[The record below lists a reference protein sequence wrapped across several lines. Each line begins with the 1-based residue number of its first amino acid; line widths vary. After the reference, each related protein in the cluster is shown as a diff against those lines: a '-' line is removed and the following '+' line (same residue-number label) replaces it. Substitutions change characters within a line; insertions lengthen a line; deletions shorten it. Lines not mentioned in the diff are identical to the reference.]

1 MKGAGVRR
9 RRMPACS
16 DPRSLRNL
24 SELRWALAD
33 CELRKKH
40 SRSHGDRLY
49 RLEKR
54 IRDALDEIESQPN

>member
-1 MKGAGVRR
+1 
-9 RRMPACS
+9 MPACS